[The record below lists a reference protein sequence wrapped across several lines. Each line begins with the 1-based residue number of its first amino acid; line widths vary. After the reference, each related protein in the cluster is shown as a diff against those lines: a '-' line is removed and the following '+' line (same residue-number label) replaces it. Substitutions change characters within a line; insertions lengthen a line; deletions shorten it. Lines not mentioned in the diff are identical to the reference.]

1 MTDEEMLAETR
12 GFNEG
17 IELLQATLAPV
28 YTVAP
33 EETRRRRREGSD
45 IFPPPV
51 FLPEARWSGSLAAAA

>member
-28 YTVAP
+28 YTVAA
-33 EETRRRRREGSD
+33 G
-45 IFPPPV
+45 
-51 FLPEARWSGSLAAAA
+51 GNAAPAA